1 MGWTTEES
9 WFISWQGKEI
19 FIFFENVRTGP
30 GIYPASYSV
39 DTRSSIPGD
48 RAGGS

>member
-1 MGWTTEES
+1 
-9 WFISWQGKEI
+9 
-19 FIFFENVRTGP
+19 
-30 GIYPASYSV
+30 V